1 MHVPDEFIHLV
12 DRGSAGLDH
21 HVRTFAEDLKL
32 GVSDQYSDLDKL
44 IPRQVE
50 TGHFTVDPD
59 QQVTYCHTA
68 CFLHLFMISASFD
81 RSIEPIRSH
90 PSSALRRQAPLA
102 WSDRMRGESDFPMPG
117 SRPRS
122 SEDRAAAF

>member
-44 IPRQVE
+44 IPHRPCDARLRWPGAIGCAASRTPQCPAPAPVAQRIE
-50 TGHFTVDPD
+50 QQPSNLSVVGSSPTGG
-59 QQVTYCHTA
+59 A
-68 CFLHLFMISASFD
+68 I
-81 RSIEPIRSH
+81 
-90 PSSALRRQAPLA
+90 
-102 WSDRMRGESDFPMPG
+102 
-117 SRPRS
+117 
-122 SEDRAAAF
+122 